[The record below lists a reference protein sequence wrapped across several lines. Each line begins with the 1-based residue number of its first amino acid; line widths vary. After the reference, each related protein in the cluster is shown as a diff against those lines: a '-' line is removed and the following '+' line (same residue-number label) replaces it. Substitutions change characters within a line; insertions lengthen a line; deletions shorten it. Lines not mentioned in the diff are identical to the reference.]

1 MSQDSRLRQ
10 FVSAVAAVVVLGL
23 FAAACGS
30 SGGSDNSATAS
41 SDVTV
46 KVAYGA
52 IGALQQLWPEF
63 DAELLEQRFDV
74 EAEFCLRVPRIRL
87 SAMERAIQNVTRGA
101 AVITRMDTPTDG
113 SAPR

>member
-46 KVAYGA
+46 KAASEPTAGGA
-52 IGALQQLWPEF
+52 VKFA
-63 DAELLEQRFDV
+63 V
-74 EAEFCLRVPRIRL
+74 EAESDGFNPTTNRW
-87 SAMERAIQNVTRGA
+87 
-101 AVITRMDTPTDG
+101 AV
-113 SAPR
+113 SVES